1 MDTIIKVEHLNKSF
15 GNNKVLKDVSLEV
28 TKGEVICLIGASGS
42 GKSTLLR
49 CLNLLEKADDG
60 TIIYHEKNL
69 LEDNINIEKMRQSMG
84 MVFQSFNLFENL
96 TVLRNCTLAC
106 TLVKGDKK
114 EEAEARAYKYL
125 DLVGLKEFAPASVR
139 TLSGGQKQRVAIARA
154 LCMEP
159 DVILFDEPTSALDP
173 ESVGDVLKVMKDLAD
188 QGMTMVVVT
197 HEIGFASEVAD
208 RILFMSDGIILEQGP
223 PKEII
228 YNPQNEKTSQFLQRF
243 RNAI

>member
-1 MDTIIKVEHLNKSF
+1 MDAIIQVAHLNKSF
-15 GNNKVLKDVSLEV
+15 GNNLVLKDISLKV
-28 TKGEVICLIGASGS
+28 DRGEVICLIGASGS

-49 CLNLLEKADDG
+49 CLNLLEKADNG

-96 TVLRNCTLAC
+96 TVLQNCTLAC
-106 TLVKGDKK
+106 TLVRKDKK
-114 EEAEARAYKYL
+114 EDAEARAYKYL
-125 DLVGLKEFAPASVR
+125 DLVGLAAFAPASVN

-188 QGMTMVVVT
+188 QGMTMVIVT
-197 HEIGFASEVAD
+197 HEISFAREVAD
-208 RILFMSDGIILEQGP
+208 RILFMSDGIILEEGQ
-223 PKEII
+223 PKDLI
-228 YNPQNEKTSQFLQRF
+228 YHPKNEKTKQFLQRF
-243 RNAI
+243 TNGV